1 MARQETVMQAIEV
14 TEFGGRDVIETTDR
28 DMSEP
33 GPGEVRI
40 DVAAVGVN
48 FADIMQRRGHYQ
60 GGPSPPYVP
69 GMEAAGTIDAVGE
82 GVDREVGE
90 RVVAMTN
97 EGYAESVTA
106 DAAGLFDVPEP
117 MEFTEAAGFPVQ
129 FLTAHNT
136 LFEWGGLE
144 EGERVLIHAAA
155 GGVGTAATQLASEAG
170 AEVFGTASTQD
181 KLDLAER
188 LGVDHPINYTET
200 DFAEEVNDLTDVK
213 GVDLVLDGIGGDTT
227 TESLDCLTHFG
238 RMVSYGAASGEPGYP
253 DTSTLLFNN
262 YTVYGYHLGQSM
274 QRDPERVL
282 SAVPNLTELLTEG
295 DLEVIVGETFPLE
308 DAAAAHEHI
317 ENRESTGKVVL
328 EP

>member
-1 MARQETVMQAIEV
+1 MKAVEI
-14 TEFGGRDVIETTDR
+14 TEFGDSDVIETTERDR
-28 DMSEP
+28 PEP
-33 GPGEVRI
+33 DDGEVR
-40 DVAAVGVN
+40 VAVEAAGIN
-48 FADIMQRRGHYQ
+48 FADIMQRRGHYV
-60 GGPSPPYVP
+60 GGPEPPYVP
-69 GMEAAGTIDAVGE
+69 GMEAAGTIDAVGD

-90 RVVAMTN
+90 RVVAMTDA
-97 EGYAESVTA
+97 GYAEYTTA
-106 DAAGLFDVPEP
+106 DAAGLFDIPESMSFP
-117 MEFTEAAGFPVQ
+117 EAAGFPVQ

-144 EGERVLIHAAA
+144 ADERVLVHAAA

-170 AEVFGTASTQD
+170 AEVFGTASTRD

-188 LGVDHPINYTET
+188 LGLDHPINYTET
-200 DFAEEVNDLTDVK
+200 DFAEAVNDATDGE

-262 YTVYGYHLGQSM
+262 YTIHGYHLGQSM
-274 QRDPERVL
+274 QRAPERVL
-282 SAVPNLTELLTEG
+282 DAVPHLTELLTSGE
-295 DLEVIVGETFPLE
+295 LEVIVGETFPLAE
-308 DAAAAHEHI
+308 AADAHEYI
-317 ENRESTGKVVL
+317 ENRESSGKVVL

>member
-1 MARQETVMQAIEV
+1 MKAIEV
-14 TEFGGRDVIETTDR
+14 TDFGGNDVIEATER
-28 DMSEP
+28 DEP
-33 GPGEVRI
+33 EPEPGEVRI
-40 DVAAVGVN
+40 DVEAAGVN

-69 GMEAAGTIDAVGE
+69 GMEAAGTIDTAGE

-90 RVVAMTN
+90 RVVAMTDA
-97 EGYAESVTA
+97 GYAESVTA
-106 DAAGLFDVPEP
+106 DAAGLFDVPES
-117 MEFTEAAGFPVQ
+117 MEFAEAAGFPVQ

-136 LFEWGGLE
+136 LFEWGELDE
-144 EGERVLIHAAA
+144 DERVLIHAAA
-155 GGVGTAATQLASEAG
+155 GGVGTAATQLATAAG
-170 AEVFGTASTQD
+170 AEVFGTASTKE

-188 LGVDHPINYTET
+188 LGTTHPINYTET
-200 DFAEEVNDLTDVK
+200 DFAEEVNDLTDGK

-227 TESLDCLTHFG
+227 SESLDCLTHFG

-282 SAVPNLTELLTEG
+282 SAVPHLTDLLTNG
-295 DLEVIVGETFPLE
+295 DLEVVVGETFPLE

>member
-1 MARQETVMQAIEV
+1 MKAIEV
-14 TEFGGRDVIETTDR
+14 TEFGRSDVIEATER
-28 DMSEP
+28 DEP
-33 GPGEVRI
+33 EPDHGEVRI
-40 DVAAVGVN
+40 DVEATGVN

-69 GMEAAGTIDAVGE
+69 GMEAAGTIDAAGE

-106 DAAGLFDVPEP
+106 DAAGLFDVPES
-117 MEFTEAAGFPVQ
+117 MGFAEAAGFPIQ

-136 LFEWGGLE
+136 LFEWGSLE
-144 EGERVLIHAAA
+144 AGERVLIHAAA

-170 AEVFGTASTQD
+170 AEVFGTASTQA

-200 DFAEEVNDLTDVK
+200 DFAAEIDDATDGE

-282 SAVPNLTELLTEG
+282 SAVPHLTDLLTSG
-295 DLEVIVGETFPLE
+295 DLEVIVGETFPLD
-308 DAAAAHEHI
+308 DAATAHEHI